1 VTGARGRLAALALGL
16 GLALSAPG
24 PALAQAEADRET
36 HEWIQVPVGFQQAIR
51 AVVVWPGGQRRGP
64 VVIVLHG
71 TEGFDESDVELARQF
86 AHAGFV
92 GVAACWFAGEAC
104 PRGPAFRGATMDAT
118 ESLRALLAALRRL
131 PAARL
136 EKVGF
141 FGHSRGATLSLLL
154 AAGGGVDAVVA
165 SGTQIAPQ
173 VTAGRRPVAIDA
185 SPLDAVATLRAPVLL
200 LHGTADPVTDVTW
213 TRRYEQALR
222 DAGKPVEAYYYAGGP
237 HLLPFDAQTR
247 EDVMR
252 RSIAFLRRHLLGWS
266 P

>member
-1 VTGARGRLAALALGL
+1 VTAARRWLALVALGL
-16 GLALSAPG
+16 GLALSSPG
-24 PALAQAEADRET
+24 SGFAQADAERET
-36 HEWIQVPVGFQQAIR
+36 HEWIEVPVGFQRAIR
-51 AVVVWPGGQRRGP
+51 AVVVWPGGRRRGP

-71 TEGFDESDVELARQF
+71 TEGFGEPDVDLARQF

-131 PAARL
+131 PGARL

-165 SGTQIAPQ
+165 SGTQVAAQ
-173 VTAGRRPVAIDA
+173 MTAGRRPVAIDA
-185 SPLDAVATLRAPVLL
+185 SPLDVVDTQRAPVLL
-200 LHGTADPVTDVTW
+200 LHGTADPVTDVTL

-222 DAGKPVEAYYYAGGP
+222 DAGKPVEAYYYVGGP
-237 HLLPFDAQTR
+237 HLLPYDAQTR